1 MNSMSRSQTV
11 TRLRGNEAGQTSATR
26 RAAGLA
32 LPAGLLVAVLLLAG
46 CGSTPVSVSSPLDPT
61 ASTSMPSMADADSL
75 EPEASESPHGTATP
89 TPTETT
95 PATAEAEQSSTC
107 PVRAGDPAR
116 YVVSFHDWPGNLGP
130 GQDFHCGVITG
141 VNDDPGPKWIVVDVW
156 DESDF
161 LQRTGNDANVREAE
175 PSRRSEPVENNPT
188 PIAPSE
194 DG

>member
-1 MNSMSRSQTV
+1 MNSMSQSQSFAP
-11 TRLRGNEAGQTSATR
+11 LLGAEAGQSTATR
-26 RAAGLA
+26 RAAGRA

-46 CGSTPVSVSSPLDPT
+46 CGSTPVSVSSPLDAT
-61 ASTSMPSMADADSL
+61 ASTSTPATADADAP
-75 EPEASESPHGTATP
+75 EPDASESPHDTAAP

-95 PATAEAEQSSTC
+95 SLTAEAEQSSTC

-130 GQDFHCGVITG
+130 GQEFHCGVITG
-141 VNDDPGPKWIVVDVW
+141 VNDEAGPKWIVVDVW
-156 DESDF
+156 DEYDF
-161 LQRTGNDANVREAE
+161 LQRTGSDANVREAE
-175 PSRRSEPVENNPT
+175 PSRRSEPVENDPT